1 MTEAVGSFPAPSA
14 PRTPA
19 GSSNKG
25 KDGEGFSGVLD
36 GRKKASDGGRSIAAE
51 RQPDKPDEREPDRRV
66 GTATNNEDGA
76 AQDGT
81 TSRAQV
87 PFLLTAQAS
96 ASMRIVLGQKGET
109 DTPVDEAVGEQGDDE
124 SLGEEELE
132 QGAEDVATLSAAG
145 AITTLGQ
152 ALTDRRGAQEAP
164 RAQPGVTRGEPD
176 GLARAAANNPETV
189 AGGDDGK
196 DAASTRKPTGDADN
210 IVAKIT
216 TSITAEVKDSLP
228 VRVTVISE
236 ANHVGI
242 APAQSGQTGTA
253 LARIIASD
261 GDWRAFASAASAPA
275 DAPESHF
282 HAPVRD
288 LKIQLQP
295 VSLGTVNAR
304 LRVEGEQLRVEI
316 RVENAEAFQRLSADR
331 DAIVTSLRGLGF
343 KVDEVAIVQQ
353 PAATNNGQSGA
364 SARDGNAASGHSSGS
379 ERQHDGQPGS
389 GRRQFDNSERNDA
402 KGDGRAAASSSS
414 SGGIYI

>member
-51 RQPDKPDEREPDRRV
+51 RQPDKPDGREPDQRL
-66 GTATNNEDGA
+66 GTATNNGGA
-76 AQDGT
+76 AQDAT

-96 ASMRIVLGQKGET
+96 ASMRIVLGQKGDT
-109 DTPVDEAVGEQGDDE
+109 DTPLDEAVSEQGDDE

-132 QGAEDVATLSAAG
+132 QGAEDVVTLSAAG
-145 AITTLGQ
+145 AITTLVQ
-152 ALTDRRGAQEAP
+152 ALAERHDAQEAP
-164 RAQPGVTRGEPD
+164 RAQPGVTRGNHD
-176 GLARAAANNPETV
+176 GLARAAVNNPEAV
-189 AGGDDGK
+189 APDDDGK
-196 DAASTRKPTGDADN
+196 DAASTRKPTGDTD
-210 IVAKIT
+210 IVAKIA
-216 TSITAEVKDSLP
+216 TSITAEAKDSLP

-261 GDWRAFASAASAPA
+261 GDWRAFASAASSPA
-275 DAPESHF
+275 DAPESNF

-364 SARDGNAASGHSSGS
+364 SARDGSAASGHSSGS
-379 ERQHDGQPGS
+379 ERQQDGQPGS

-402 KGDGRAAASSSS
+402 KGDGRAAASSTS